1 MDLRDTPEEAAFR
14 QELREFIA
22 ANLPDESKSRS
33 GRRFEDADREW
44 SRKLGEAGY
53 AGLTWPKEY
62 GGSGAPYSHQA
73 IFLEEM
79 ARTEAPGHIGVIGIG
94 MAGPTIMAWGTDAQK
109 ERYLS
114 KILTADEIWCQGFSE
129 PDAGSDLANVR
140 TRIEDQGDHF
150 LVNGQKVWSSFAHI
164 ADHCILVGLGDPSAP
179 RYKGLTYVVADMKAP
194 GVEVRPLV
202 QITGHPE
209 FNEIFFTDVQV
220 PKENLLGEVGGGWQV
235 AMTTLLHER
244 GTLGFAL
251 AATLDVAVRKLVA
264 LAMERQVDDPI
275 LRDRIAREW
284 IELQAL
290 RYTNMR
296 SLSTLV
302 KTGIPGPE
310 GSASKLVWSE
320 NNQRLTK
327 LALEILGS
335 HAQLTDS
342 SKNGG
347 GPGDGYWQY
356 QQLRSRGNTIEAGT
370 SEILRNIVAERV
382 LGLPRSR

>member
-1 MDLRDTPEEAAFR
+1 VELRDTPEEAAFR
-14 QELREFIA
+14 REVRDFIA
-22 ANLPDESKSRS
+22 QNVPAGSQAR
-33 GRRFEDADREW
+33 GARRFEDADRDW

-53 AGLTWPKEY
+53 AGLTWPQEY
-62 GGSGAPYSHQA
+62 GGAGAPYSHQA
-73 IFLEEM
+73 IFLEEL
-79 ARTEAPGHIGVIGIG
+79 ARAEAPSHLGVIGLG
-94 MAGPTIMAWGTDAQK
+94 MAGPTIIAWGTPEQK
-109 ERYLS
+109 ERHLS

-129 PDAGSDLANVR
+129 PDAGSDLAASR
-140 TRIEDQGDHF
+140 TRIEESGDHF
-150 LVNGQKVWSSFAHI
+150 VVNGQKVWSSFAHI
-164 ADHCILVGLGDPSAP
+164 ADFCILVGLGLPDAP
-179 RYKGLTYVVADMKAP
+179 RYKNLTYVIVDMHAP

-220 PKENLLGEVGGGWQV
+220 PKENLLGAVGDGWQV

-251 AATLDVAVRKLVA
+251 AATLDVAVRKLIA
-264 LAMERQVDDPI
+264 LAKERNVTDPI

-284 IELQAL
+284 VELQAL
-290 RYTNMR
+290 RYTNYR
-296 SLSTLV
+296 SLTTLT

-335 HAQLTDS
+335 HAQLTDGT
-342 SKNGG
+342 GG
-347 GPGDGYWQY
+347 HDGYWQY

>member
-1 MDLRDTPEEAAFR
+1 VDLRDTPEEAAFR
-14 QELREFIA
+14 KEVRDFIA
-22 ANLPDESKSRS
+22 QNLPKESRERGS
-33 GRRFEDADREW
+33 RRFEDSDRDW
-44 SRKLGEAGY
+44 SRRLGEAGY
-53 AGLTWPKEY
+53 AGLTWPREY

-73 IFLEEM
+73 IYLEEL
-79 ARTEAPGHIGVIGIG
+79 ARAEAPSHLGVIGIG
-94 MAGPTIMAWGTDAQK
+94 MAGPTIMATGTDEQK
-109 ERYLS
+109 SRYLS

-129 PDAGSDLANVR
+129 PGAGSDLAAVR
-140 TRIEDQGDHF
+140 TRIEDKGDHF

-164 ADHCILVGLGDPSAP
+164 ADYCILVGLGLPDGP
-179 RYKGLTYVVADMKAP
+179 RYKNLTYVIADMHAP

-202 QITGHPE
+202 QITGHAE

-264 LAMERQVDDPI
+264 LADELNVTDPI

-284 IELQAL
+284 VELQGI
-290 RYTNMR
+290 RYTNYR
-296 SLSTLV
+296 SLTTLT

-310 GSASKLVWSE
+310 GSISKLVWSE

-335 HAQLTDS
+335 HAQLT
-342 SKNGG
+342 NGG
-347 GPGDGYWQY
+347 SDGYWQY
-356 QQLRSRGNTIEAGT
+356 QQLRSRGNTIEAGS

-382 LGLPRSR
+382 LDMPRSR

>member
-1 MDLRDTPEEAAFR
+1 MELRDTPEEAAFR
-14 QELREFIA
+14 DELREFIA
-22 ANLPDESKSRS
+22 QNLPSASPGRS
-33 GRRFEDADREW
+33 ARRFDDTDLDW
-44 SRKLGEAGY
+44 SRKLGAAGY

-62 GGSGAPYSHQA
+62 GGAGAPYAHQA
-73 IFLEEM
+73 IYLEEL
-79 ARTEAPGHIGVIGIG
+79 ARAEAPSHLGVIGLG
-94 MAGPTIMAWGTDAQK
+94 MAGPTIITWGTPDQK
-109 ERYLS
+109 ERYLA
-114 KILTADEIWCQGFSE
+114 KILSAEHIWCQGFSE
-129 PDAGSDLANVR
+129 PDAGSDLAAAR
-140 TRIEDQGDHF
+140 TRIEDKGDHF
-150 LVNGQKVWSSFAHI
+150 LINGQKVWSSFAHI
-164 ADHCILVGLGDPSAP
+164 ADFCILVGLGDPEAP
-179 RYKGLTYVVADMKAP
+179 RYKNLSYVIVDMHSS

-220 PKENLLGEVGGGWQV
+220 PKENILGAVGDGWQV

-251 AATLDVAVRKLVA
+251 SATLDVAVRKLIA
-264 LAMERQVDDPI
+264 LAKEREVTDPV

-290 RYTNMR
+290 KYTNYR
-296 SLSTLV
+296 SLTALT

-335 HAQLTDS
+335 HAQLT
-342 SKNGG
+342 NGG
-347 GPGDGYWQY
+347 GTSDGYWQY

>member
-1 MDLRDTPEEAAFR
+1 VDLRDTPEEAAFR
-14 QELREFIA
+14 AEVRDFIA
-22 ANLPDESKSRS
+22 ANLPEESRRR
-33 GRRFEDADREW
+33 GARRFEDTDREW
-44 SRKLGEAGY
+44 SRKLGAAGY

-62 GGSGAPYSHQA
+62 GGAGAPYSHQA
-73 IFLEEM
+73 IFLEEL
-79 ARTEAPGHIGVIGIG
+79 ARAEAPSHLGVIGLG
-94 MAGPTIMAWGTDAQK
+94 MAGPTIIAWGTEEQK
-109 ERYLS
+109 ERYLP
-114 KILTADEIWCQGFSE
+114 KILDAEEIWCQGFSE
-129 PDAGSDLANVR
+129 PDAGSDLAAAR
-140 TRIEDQGDHF
+140 TRIEDKGDHF

-164 ADHCILVGLGDPSAP
+164 ADFCILVGLGLPDEP
-179 RYKGLTYVVADMKAP
+179 RYRNLTYVIVDMHAP

-209 FNEIFFTDVQV
+209 FNEIFFSDVRV
-220 PKENLLGEVGGGWQV
+220 PKENLLGEIGGGWQV

-251 AATLDVAVRKLVA
+251 AATLDVAVRRLIA
-264 LAMERQVDDPI
+264 LARERNVADPI

-290 RYTNMR
+290 RYTNYR
-296 SLSTLV
+296 ALTTLE
-302 KTGIPGPE
+302 KTGVPGPE

-335 HAQLTDS
+335 HAQLTD
-342 SKNGG
+342 GG
-347 GPGDGYWQY
+347 GEGDGYWQY

>member
-1 MDLRDTPEEAAFR
+1 MELRDTEDEAAFR
-14 QELREFIA
+14 HEVRDFIA
-22 ANLPDESKSRS
+22 ANLPEGSAKR
-33 GRRFEDADREW
+33 GARRFEDDDREW

-62 GGSGAPYSHQA
+62 GGASAPYSHQA
-73 IFLEEM
+73 IYLEEL
-79 ARTEAPGHIGVIGIG
+79 ARAEAPSHLGVIGLG

-129 PDAGSDLANVR
+129 PDAGSDLAASR
-140 TRIEDQGDHF
+140 TRIEDKGDHF

-164 ADHCILVGLGDPSAP
+164 ADFCILVGLGDPDAP
-179 RYKGLTYVVADMKAP
+179 RYKNLTYVIVDMHAP

-209 FNEIFFTDVQV
+209 FNEIFFTDVKV
-220 PKENLLGEVGGGWQV
+220 PKENILGNVGDGWQV

-251 AATLDVAVRKLVA
+251 SATLDVAVRKLIA
-264 LAMERQVDDPI
+264 LAKERKVTDAV
-275 LRDRIAREW
+275 LLDRIAREW

-290 RYTNMR
+290 KYTNYR
-296 SLSTLV
+296 SLTALQ
-302 KTGIPGPE
+302 KTGVPGPE

-335 HAQLTDS
+335 HAQLTD
-342 SKNGG
+342 GG
-347 GPGDGYWQY
+347 GYADGYWQY

-370 SEILRNIVAERV
+370 SEILRNIIAERV
-382 LGLPRSR
+382 LALPRSR

>member
-14 QELREFIA
+14 QEVRDFIA
-22 ANLPDESKSRS
+22 ANLPDSSRVR
-33 GRRFEDADREW
+33 GARRFEDADRDW

-53 AGLTWPKEY
+53 VGLTWPKEV
-62 GGSGAPYSHQA
+62 GGAGAPYSHQA
-73 IFLEEM
+73 IFLEEL
-79 ARTEAPGHIGVIGIG
+79 ARAEAPPHVGVIGVA
-94 MAGPTIMAWGTDAQK
+94 MAGPTIMAFGSDEQQA
-109 ERYLS
+109 RYLP
-114 KILTADEIWCQGFSE
+114 KILTAEEIWCQGFSE
-129 PDAGSDLANVR
+129 PGAGSDLASVR
-140 TRIEDQGDHF
+140 TRVEDRGDHF
-150 LVNGQKVWSSFAHI
+150 VVNGQKVWSSWAHI
-164 ADHCILVGLGDPSAP
+164 ADFCILVGLGLPDAP
-179 RYKGLTYVVADMKAP
+179 RYKNLTYVIVDMHAP

-202 QITGHPE
+202 QITGHAE

-220 PKENLLGEVGGGWQV
+220 PKENLLGEIGGGWQV

-251 AATLDVAVRKLVA
+251 AATLDVAVRKLLA
-264 LAMERQVDDPI
+264 LAAERGVRDPI

-290 RYTNMR
+290 RYTNYR
-296 SLSTLV
+296 ALTTLT

-310 GSASKLVWSE
+310 GSISKLVWSE
-320 NNQRLTK
+320 ANQRLTK

-335 HAQLTDS
+335 HAQLTDGTGYS
-342 SKNGG
+342 
-347 GPGDGYWQY
+347 DGYWQY

-370 SEILRNIVAERV
+370 SEILRSIVAERV